1 MLFEPLGVAGCYI
14 VSWEPRTD
22 ARGSFGRVFCA
33 ETFASRGLE
42 TAVVQANFATTRHA
56 GTVRGLH
63 YQLPP
68 SAEAK
73 LIRCT
78 TGAILDAVVDTR
90 SDSPSFGRW
99 TAAELIAG
107 DGTAVYVPPGC
118 AHGYQALEDDS
129 QVYYQVSAAYDPER
143 ERGINHAD
151 PDLSIVW
158 ALPPVHISE
167 KDAALPPL
175 ADADLPEAR

>member
-1 MLFEPLGVAGCYI
+1 MLFSPLEVAGCYH
-14 VSWEPRTD
+14 VVWEPRHD
-22 ARGSFGRVFCA
+22 SRGSFGRVFSA
-33 ETFASRGLE
+33 ETFAAQGLE
-42 TAVVQANFATTRHA
+42 TAVVQANVATTQRA

-90 SDSPSFGRW
+90 PSSPTFGRW
-99 TAAELIAG
+99 ATTELIAG
-107 DGTAVYVPPGC
+107 DGAAVYVPPGC

-129 QVYYQVSAAYDPER
+129 QVYYQVSAAYDPGL
-143 ERGINHAD
+143 ERGVHHAD

-167 KDAALPPL
+167 KDAALPRL
-175 ADADLPEAR
+175 ADADLPKAR